1 MADVWDVV
9 VVGGGPA
16 GSVTATLLARRGRR
30 VLLLDRAAF
39 PRRKPCGES
48 LNPGAV
54 AALQRT
60 GLLACVE
67 RLPHTRLTGWR
78 LHSPAGTAFDMRFP
92 PGCHGIA
99 IDRAALDAAL
109 LHAARGA
116 GVEVRTGV
124 RVERL
129 VRAGGR
135 ICGVEG
141 AGIPAVRATF
151 VVGADGLRSTVS
163 RAIGAIRRPPR
174 RRKVALTAHV
184 VCPDHGAPPGAMHVF
199 DWGCIGLA
207 RVAPE
212 SWNAVVVVEGR
223 PKGIGRRLGDFFD
236 ERVRSIEGFAP
247 AQRSEAVLATGPFDW
262 PTRTIIADGALLVG
276 DAAGYFDPF
285 TGQGMYR
292 AIAGAEMAAGA
303 VGRALEQGDA
313 AVAALRAYEA
323 QHRSAFAPGRR
334 LQHVIDRVVTQP
346 RLFGGAAHLLR
357 ALPSLADRIVAVTGD
372 VRPARTL
379 ILPPARD

>member
-1 MADVWDVV
+1 MAEAWDVV

-54 AALQRT
+54 AALRRT
-60 GLLACVE
+60 RLLAVVE

-78 LHSPAGTAFDMRFP
+78 LHSPAGTAFDLRFP
-92 PGCHGIA
+92 AGCYGIA
-99 IDRAALDAAL
+99 VDRAALDAL
-109 LHAARGA
+109 LLDSARSA

-129 VRAGGR
+129 VREGGR

-141 AGIPAVRATF
+141 GGHPAIGAYL
-151 VVGADGLRSTVS
+151 VVGADGLRSTVA

-174 RRKVALTAHV
+174 RRKVALTAHI
-184 VCPDHGAPPGAMHVF
+184 VCSGDDAPPGAMHAF

-207 RVAPE
+207 RVAQQ

-236 ERVRSIEGFAP
+236 QRVRSIEGFASAERTEP
-247 AQRSEAVLATGPFDW
+247 VLATGPFDW
-262 PTRTIIADGALLVG
+262 PMRTIIADGALLVG

-292 AIAGAEMAAGA
+292 AFAGAEAAAGA
-303 VGRALEQGDA
+303 IDQALEQGDSTI
-313 AVAALRAYEA
+313 AALRGYEA
-323 QHRSAFAPGRR
+323 QHRGAFAPGRR
-334 LQHVIDRVVTQP
+334 LQRVIDGVVTQP
-346 RLFGGAAHLLR
+346 RLFGGAAHILR
-357 ALPSLADRIVAVTGD
+357 AFPSLADRIVAVTGD
-372 VRPARTL
+372 IRPARTL
-379 ILPPARD
+379 FLPTRP